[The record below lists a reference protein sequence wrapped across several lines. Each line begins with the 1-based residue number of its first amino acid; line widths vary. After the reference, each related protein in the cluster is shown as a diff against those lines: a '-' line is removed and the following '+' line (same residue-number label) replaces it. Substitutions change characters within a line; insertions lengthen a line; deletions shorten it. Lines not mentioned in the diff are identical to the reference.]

1 MSTSSVADA
10 ATWPLE
16 NGQIGIIDMAMIEKS
31 KTGIVAALDE
41 TLAFLGVDY
50 EEAAKLLGV
59 SARTLRR
66 WVDGE
71 EIPGPAQAAL
81 RAWREL
87 HSRHLAWKPDSIS
100 LFENDKAQIE
110 RARQHAEMVAHII
123 KTVEERGGTRDPWT
137 VNMARCLATF
147 GPFEVG
153 FYKLANGGFSFS
165 AYRRLDGSPD
175 PARDRPYLEDAA
187 FAISKAFSRIA
198 AARPALQ
205 RVASYIR
212 QHSGIFVTD
221 GPASLPAPER
231 KKRQRDIEAVADKID
246 ELAASLHGNSAEYNQ
261 FEELLRQLHLLGSFP
276 TIDLVS
282 DVAKALL

>member
-1 MSTSSVADA
+1 MMANRID
-10 ATWPLE
+10 
-16 NGQIGIIDMAMIEKS
+16 GIA
-31 KTGIVAALDE
+31 AALDE
-41 TLAFLGVDY
+41 TLAYLGLDY
-50 EEAAKLLGV
+50 AEAAKLLGV
-59 SARTLRR
+59 SVRTLRR
-66 WVDGE
+66 WLEGE
-71 EIPGPAQAAL
+71 EVPGPAQAAL

-100 LFENDKAQIE
+100 LFENDKAQME
-110 RARQHAEMVAHII
+110 RARHHAELVAHII
-123 KTVEERGGTRDPWT
+123 KTVEERGGTRDPWA
-137 VNMARCLATF
+137 VNMTKCLATF

-187 FAISKAFSRIA
+187 YAISKAFSRIA
-198 AARPALQ
+198 AAQPALQ

-212 QHSGIFVTD
+212 QHSAIFVTD
-221 GPASLPAPER
+221 GPASLPALER

-276 TIDLVS
+276 TIELVS
-282 DVAKALL
+282 DVAQAML